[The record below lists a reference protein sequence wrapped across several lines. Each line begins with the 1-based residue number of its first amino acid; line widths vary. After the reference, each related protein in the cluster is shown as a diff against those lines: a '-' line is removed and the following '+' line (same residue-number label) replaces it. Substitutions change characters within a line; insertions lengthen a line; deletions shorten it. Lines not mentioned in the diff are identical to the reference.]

1 MENTVELAIR
11 NFLFFFFFF
20 SFEITPLWI
29 TRIKRRRRG
38 LDLYFINNKDAMNE
52 RVTRATLCNLGVVD
66 TDILSPTR
74 SYLS

>member
-11 NFLFFFFFF
+11 NFFFFFL
-20 SFEITPLWI
+20 FEITPLW
-29 TRIKRRRRG
+29 IKRRRRG